1 MSSGTPVARGLSI
14 WISAFVFIASS
25 AWAADDRSW
34 IERSDRNTA
43 MVFDTLGAFY
53 PEWMSSIG
61 VEKFDTAV
69 MDLKADRVKRIDAA
83 LAAAAKKF
91 AALKAGEK
99 DPRVRTDVDIVVE
112 ALERIRHSEM
122 LEDRLLVPFE
132 DLPRQLFGNLQGLLD
147 LRNPPE
153 RRAHALGLARNYA
166 GMAPGTKPIMQL
178 ARERFEE
185 RAGNPKLLWPYKG
198 QVEQLIN
205 NCDRYMSGVADLFRA
220 SGVAGWEETQSR
232 LAAQV
237 RAHCDWVKKDVLP
250 RARATPMLPREV
262 YADRLKRVGVDITPE
277 QAIRLGTSTFAEVRD
292 QMTMLAADIARER
305 KLGSADYRA
314 VLRDLKNEALA
325 PDAILPY
332 YKERLADIER
342 IIEQQKL
349 ISLPKR
355 PATIRLATDAE
366 SAAIPAP
373 YFSVPRLIGN
383 KGEVG
388 EFVLPLSNP
397 NSRSGAR
404 PDDFTAPAPAWSLIA
419 HEARPGHELQFVSMV
434 EGGVSVARAV
444 FASNSTNVE
453 GWGLYAEAI
462 MLPYFPPEGRL
473 FGMQMRLMR
482 AAREFL
488 DPMVNLGMI
497 TPDTAQAFLMREVTL
512 SEPMSKQEADRYA
525 FWAPGQ
531 AVSYLYG
538 YTRLRELRMKAEI
551 ALGDKF
557 NQREFHDIIIAQ
569 GLLPPKLL
577 ETAVMAELTRR
588 YPETARS
595 PAAQGSV
602 DSQRAR
608 AAQPR

>member
-1 MSSGTPVARGLSI
+1 
-14 WISAFVFIASS
+14 
-25 AWAADDRSW
+25 
-34 IERSDRNTA
+34 

-61 VEKFDTAV
+61 VEKFDTAA
-69 MDLKADRVKRIDAA
+69 MDLKPDRVKRIDAA
-83 LAAAAKKF
+83 LAAAAKRF
-91 AALKAGEK
+91 AGLKAGEK
-99 DPRVRTDVDIVVE
+99 DARVRQDIDIVVE
-112 ALERIRHSEM
+112 ALDRVRRNET
-122 LEDRLLVPFE
+122 LEGRFLVPFD
-132 DLPRQLFGNLQGLLD
+132 DLPRQIFFSLQNLLD
-147 LRNPPE
+147 PRNPPA
-153 RRAHALGLARNYA
+153 RRAHALALARNYA
-166 GMAPGTKPIMQL
+166 GITQL
-178 ARERFEE
+178 ARERFQE
-185 RAGNPKLLWPYKG
+185 RAANAKLLWPYKG
-198 QVEQLIN
+198 QVEQVVN
-205 NCDRYMSGVADLFRA
+205 NCDRYMSGVADLFRT
-220 SGVAGWEETQSR
+220 SGVQGWEEAQKR
-232 LAAQV
+232 LASQV
-237 RAHCDWVKKDVLP
+237 RAHCDWVKTDVLP
-250 RARATPMLPREV
+250 HARATPMLPREV
-262 YADRLKRVGVDITPE
+262 YANRLKGFGVDITPS
-277 QAIRLGTSTFAEVRD
+277 QAIQLGTSTFAEVRD
-292 QMTMLAADIARER
+292 QMRLLAADIAHER

-314 VLRDLKNEALA
+314 VLRDLKKEALA

-332 YKERLADIER
+332 YKQRLSDIER
-342 IIEQQKL
+342 IIEEQKL
-349 ISLPKR
+349 ITLPKR

-383 KGEVG
+383 QGEVG

-397 NSRSGAR
+397 NSKSGAR
-404 PDDFTAPAPAWSLIA
+404 PDDFTAPAPAWALIA
-419 HEARPGHELQFVSMV
+419 HEARPGHELQYVSMV

-444 FASNSTNVE
+444 FAANSTNAE

-473 FGMQMRLMR
+473 FGLQLRMMR

-497 TPDTAQAFLMREVTL
+497 SADEAQAFLMREVTL

-525 FWAPGQ
+525 FWSPGQ

-557 NQREFHDIIIAQ
+557 DQREFHDLIIAQ

-588 YPETARS
+588 YPGTARNPALQGS
-595 PAAQGSV
+595 GDSRRPKAAQS
-602 DSQRAR
+602 R
-608 AAQPR
+608 

>member
-1 MSSGTPVARGLSI
+1 MSSGTPAARGFSI

-61 VEKFDTAV
+61 VEKFDTRV
-69 MDLKADRVKRIDAA
+69 MDLKADRVKRIEAA
-83 LAAAAKKF
+83 LAAAAQRF
-91 AALKAGEK
+91 ANLKATEK
-99 DPRVRTDVDIVVE
+99 DARVRTDIDIVVE
-112 ALERIRHSEM
+112 TLDRTRHNET
-122 LEDRLLVPFE
+122 LEDRWLVPFD
-132 DLPRQLFGNLQGLLD
+132 DLPRQLFFSLQNILD
-147 LRNPPE
+147 PRNPPE
-153 RRAHALGLARNYA
+153 RRAHALALARNYA
-166 GMAPGTKPIMQL
+166 GMAPGTQPITQL

-185 RAGNPKLLWPYKG
+185 RASNPKLLRPYKG
-198 QVEQLIN
+198 QVEQVVN
-205 NCDRYMSGVADLFRA
+205 NCERYISGVADLFRA
-220 SGVAGWEETQSR
+220 SGVQGWEETQRR

-237 RAHCDWVKKDVLP
+237 RAHCDWVKTNVLP
-250 RARATPMLPREV
+250 HARATPMLPREV
-262 YADRLKRVGVDITPE
+262 YANRLKGFGVDITPE
-277 QAIRLGTSTFAEVRD
+277 QAIQLGTSTFAEVRD
-292 QMTMLAADIARER
+292 QMMLLAADIARER
-305 KLGSADYRA
+305 KLGSPDYRA
-314 VLRDLKNEALA
+314 VLRDLKKEVLA

-332 YKERLADIER
+332 YKQRLADIER
-342 IIEQQKL
+342 IISEQKL

-397 NSRSGAR
+397 NSKSGAR
-404 PDDFTAPAPAWSLIA
+404 PDDFTAPAPAWALIA
-419 HEARPGHELQFVSMV
+419 HEARPGHELQYVSMV

-444 FASNSTNVE
+444 FASNSTNAE

-473 FGMQMRLMR
+473 FGLQLRMMR

-488 DPMVNLGMI
+488 DPMVNLGRI
-497 TPDTAQAFLMREVTL
+497 TADGAQEFLMREVTL

-525 FWAPGQ
+525 FWSPGQ

-557 NQREFHDIIIAQ
+557 DQREFHDLIIAQ

-577 ETAVMAELTRR
+577 ATAVMAELTRR
-588 YPETARS
+588 YPGTARN
-595 PAAQGSV
+595 PALQGSG
-602 DSQRAR
+602 DSRRPR
-608 AAQPR
+608 AAQSR

>member
-1 MSSGTPVARGLSI
+1 MSSGTPAARGLSI
-14 WISAFVFIASS
+14 WITAFVFIASS
-25 AWAADDRSW
+25 ASAADDRSW

-61 VEKFDTAV
+61 VEKFDTAAL
-69 MDLKADRVKRIDAA
+69 DLKPDRVKRADAA
-83 LAAAAKKF
+83 LAAAAKRF
-91 AALKAGEK
+91 TSLKAGEK
-99 DPRVRTDVDIVVE
+99 DARVRQDLDIVVE
-112 ALERIRHSEM
+112 ALERARHNET
-122 LEDRLLVPFE
+122 LEDRFLVPFD
-132 DLPRQLFGNLQGLLD
+132 DLPRQIFFGLQNLLD

-166 GMAPGTKPIMQL
+166 GMAAGTQPITQL
-178 ARERFEE
+178 ARERYEE
-185 RAGNPKLLWPYKG
+185 RAGNAKLLRPYKG
-198 QVEQLIN
+198 QVEQVVN

-220 SGVAGWEETQSR
+220 SGVQGWEEAQKR
-232 LAAQV
+232 LASQV
-237 RAHCDWVKKDVLP
+237 RAHCDWIKKDVLP
-250 RARATPMLPREV
+250 RARATPTLPREV
-262 YADRLKRVGVDITPE
+262 YVNRLKGFGVDITPE
-277 QAIRLGTSTFAEVRD
+277 QAIQLGTSTFAEVRD
-292 QMTMLAADIARER
+292 QMTLLAADIARER
-305 KLGSADYRA
+305 KFASADYRA
-314 VLRDLKNEALA
+314 VLRDLKKEALA
-325 PDAILPY
+325 PDAILPFY
-332 YKERLADIER
+332 QQRLADIER
-342 IIEQQKL
+342 IIAEQKL
-349 ISLPKR
+349 ITLPKR

-397 NSRSGAR
+397 NSKSGAR
-404 PDDFTAPAPAWSLIA
+404 PDDFTAPAPAWALIA

-434 EGGVSVARAV
+434 EGGVSLARAV
-444 FASNSTNVE
+444 FASNSTNAE

-473 FGMQMRLMR
+473 FGLQLRMMR

-488 DPMVNLGMI
+488 DPMVNLGRI
-497 TPDTAQAFLMREVTL
+497 TPDEAQQFLMREVTL

-525 FWAPGQ
+525 FWSPGQ

-577 ETAVMAELTRR
+577 ETAVMGELAHR
-588 YPETARS
+588 YPETAKS
-595 PAAQGSV
+595 PALQGSG
-602 DSQRAR
+602 DSRR
-608 AAQPR
+608 PKAAQSR

>member
-1 MSSGTPVARGLSI
+1 
-14 WISAFVFIASS
+14 
-25 AWAADDRSW
+25 
-34 IERSDRNTA
+34 

-61 VEKFDTAV
+61 VEKFDSAV

-83 LAAAAKKF
+83 LAAAAKRF
-91 AALKAGEK
+91 ASLKAGEK
-99 DPRVRTDVDIVVE
+99 DARVRQDIDIVVA
-112 ALERIRHSEM
+112 ALERVRRDEAV
-122 LEDRLLVPFE
+122 EDRFLLPFD
-132 DLPRQLFGNLQGLLD
+132 DLPRQLFFSLQNVLD
-147 LRNPPE
+147 PRNPPE

-166 GMAPGTKPIMQL
+166 GMAPGTQPITQL
-178 ARERFEE
+178 ARERFQEH
-185 RAGNPKLLWPYKG
+185 AAKPKLLWPYKG
-198 QVEQLIN
+198 QVEQVVD
-205 NCDRYMSGVADLFRA
+205 NCDRYISGVADLFRA
-220 SGVAGWEETQSR
+220 SGVQGWEEMQNR
-232 LAAQV
+232 LASQV
-237 RAHCDWVKKDVLP
+237 RAHCDWVKKEVLP
-250 RARATPMLPREV
+250 HARATPMLPREV
-262 YADRLKRVGVDITPE
+262 YANRLKGFGVDITPE
-277 QAIRLGTSTFAEVRD
+277 QAIQLGTSTFAEVRD
-292 QMTMLAADIARER
+292 QMTLLAADIARER

-314 VLRDLKNEALA
+314 VLRDLKREALA

-332 YKERLADIER
+332 YKQRLTDIER

-349 ISLPKR
+349 ITLPKR
-355 PATIRLATDAE
+355 SATIRLATDAE

-404 PDDFTAPAPAWSLIA
+404 PDDFTSPSAAWSLIA

-444 FASNSTNVE
+444 FASNSTNTE

-473 FGMQMRLMR
+473 FGLQLRMMR

-497 TPDTAQAFLMREVTL
+497 TPDAAQQFLMHEVTL

-525 FWAPGQ
+525 FWSPGQ

-551 ALGDKF
+551 LVGDRF
-557 NQREFHDIIIAQ
+557 DQREFHDLIIAQ

-588 YPETARS
+588 YPGKATVLGSGRSADSRS
-595 PAAQGSV
+595 PKAAP
-602 DSQRAR
+602 AR
-608 AAQPR
+608 

>member
-1 MSSGTPVARGLSI
+1 
-14 WISAFVFIASS
+14 
-25 AWAADDRSW
+25 
-34 IERSDRNTA
+34 

-61 VEKFDTAV
+61 VEKFDTAA
-69 MDLKADRVKRIDAA
+69 MDLKPDRVKRIDAA
-83 LAAAAKKF
+83 LAAAAKRF
-91 AALKAGEK
+91 AGLKAGEK
-99 DPRVRTDVDIVVE
+99 DARVRQDIDIVVE
-112 ALERIRHSEM
+112 ALDRVRRNET
-122 LEDRLLVPFE
+122 LEGRFLVPFD
-132 DLPRQLFGNLQGLLD
+132 DLPRQIFFSLQNLLD
-147 LRNPPE
+147 PRNPPE
-153 RRAHALGLARNYA
+153 RRAHALALARNYA
-166 GMAPGTKPIMQL
+166 GITQL
-178 ARERFEE
+178 ARERFQE
-185 RAGNPKLLWPYKG
+185 RAANAKLLWPYKG
-198 QVEQLIN
+198 QVEQVVN
-205 NCDRYMSGVADLFRA
+205 NCDRYMSGVADLFRT
-220 SGVAGWEETQSR
+220 SGVQGWEKAQKR
-232 LAAQV
+232 LASQV
-237 RAHCDWVKKDVLP
+237 RAHCDWVKTDVLP
-250 RARATPMLPREV
+250 HARATPMLPREV
-262 YADRLKRVGVDITPE
+262 YANRLKGFGVDITPS
-277 QAIRLGTSTFAEVRD
+277 QAIQLGTSTFAEVRD
-292 QMTMLAADIARER
+292 QMRLLAADIAHER

-314 VLRDLKNEALA
+314 VLRDLKKEALA

-332 YKERLADIER
+332 YKQRLSDIER
-342 IIEQQKL
+342 IIEEQKL
-349 ISLPKR
+349 ITLPKR

-383 KGEVG
+383 QGEVG

-397 NSRSGAR
+397 NSKSGAR
-404 PDDFTAPAPAWSLIA
+404 PDDFTAPAPAWALIA
-419 HEARPGHELQFVSMV
+419 HEARPGHELQYVSMV

-444 FASNSTNVE
+444 FAANSTNAE

-473 FGMQMRLMR
+473 FGLQLRMMR

-497 TPDTAQAFLMREVTL
+497 SADEAQAFLMREVTL

-525 FWAPGQ
+525 FWSPGQ

-557 NQREFHDIIIAQ
+557 DQREFHDLIIAQ

-588 YPETARS
+588 YPGTARNPALQGS
-595 PAAQGSV
+595 GDSRRPKAAQS
-602 DSQRAR
+602 R
-608 AAQPR
+608 

>member
-1 MSSGTPVARGLSI
+1 
-14 WISAFVFIASS
+14 
-25 AWAADDRSW
+25 
-34 IERSDRNTA
+34 

-53 PEWMSSIG
+53 PEWMASIG

-69 MDLKADRVKRIDAA
+69 TDLKPDRVKRIDAA
-83 LAAAAKKF
+83 LAAAAKRF
-91 AALKAGEK
+91 ASLKASEK
-99 DPRVRTDVDIVVE
+99 DPRVRQDIDIVVE
-112 ALERIRHSEM
+112 ALERQRRTET
-122 LEDRLLVPFE
+122 LEYRLLLPFD
-132 DLPRQLFGNLQGLLD
+132 DLPRQLFFALQNLLD
-147 LRNPPE
+147 PRNPPE
-153 RRAHALGLARNYA
+153 RRAHAVALARSYA
-166 GMAPGTKPIMQL
+166 GMAPGMAPTTQL
-178 ARERFEE
+178 ARERFQE
-185 RAGNPKLLWPYKG
+185 RAGNAKLLWPYKG
-198 QVEQLIN
+198 QVEQVVA

-220 SGVAGWEETQSR
+220 SGVQGWEEAQGR
-232 LAAQV
+232 LASQV

-250 RARATPMLPREV
+250 RARTTPMLPREL
-262 YADRLKRVGVDITPE
+262 YANRLKGFGVDITPE
-277 QAIRLGTSTFAEVRD
+277 QAIQLGTSTFAEVRD
-292 QMTMLAADIARER
+292 QMVLLAADIARER

-314 VLRDLKNEALA
+314 VLRDLKREVLA

-332 YKERLADIER
+332 YKQRLADIER
-342 IIEQQKL
+342 IIVEQKL
-349 ISLPKR
+349 ITLPKR

-397 NSRSGAR
+397 NSKSGAR
-404 PDDFTAPAPAWSLIA
+404 PDDFTAPAPSWALIA
-419 HEARPGHELQFVSMV
+419 HEARPGHELQYVSMV

-444 FASNSTNVE
+444 FAANSTNAE

-473 FGMQMRLMR
+473 FGLQLRMMR

-488 DPMVNLGMI
+488 DPMVNLGGI
-497 TPDTAQAFLMREVTL
+497 TADAAQQFLMQEVTL

-525 FWAPGQ
+525 FWSPGQ

-557 NQREFHDIIIAQ
+557 DQREFHDLIIAQ
-569 GLLPPKLL
+569 GLLPPTLL
-577 ETAVMAELTRR
+577 ETAVMGELARR
-588 YPETARS
+588 YPGTAKNRALQGS
-595 PAAQGSV
+595 ADSRQPKAAQT
-602 DSQRAR
+602 R
-608 AAQPR
+608 

>member
-1 MSSGTPVARGLSI
+1 MSSGTPAVRGLSI
-14 WISAFVFIASS
+14 WITAFVFIASS

-53 PEWMSSIG
+53 PDWMSSIG

-69 MDLKADRVKRIDAA
+69 TDLKPDRVKRIDTA
-83 LAAAAKKF
+83 LAAAAKRF

-99 DPRVRTDVDIVVE
+99 DPRVRTDIDIVVE
-112 ALERIRHSEM
+112 ALDRARHNET
-122 LEDRLLVPFE
+122 LEDRFLVPFD
-132 DLPRQLFGNLQGLLD
+132 DLPRSMFFALQNLLD
-147 LRNPPE
+147 PRNPPE
-153 RRAHALGLARNYA
+153 RRAHALGLARNLA
-166 GMAPGTKPIMQL
+166 GMAPGTQPITQL

-185 RAGNPKLLWPYKG
+185 RASNPKLLRPYKG
-198 QVEQLIN
+198 QVEQVVN

-220 SGVAGWEETQSR
+220 SGVQGWEETQKR
-232 LAAQV
+232 LASQV

-250 RARATPMLPREV
+250 HARATPMLPREV
-262 YADRLKRVGVDITPE
+262 YANRLKGFGVDITPE
-277 QAIRLGTSTFAEVRD
+277 QAIQLGTSTFAEVRD
-292 QMTMLAADIARER
+292 QMTLLAADIARER
-305 KLGSADYRA
+305 KFASPDYRA
-314 VLRDLKNEALA
+314 VLRDLKKEVLA
-325 PDAILPY
+325 QDAILPY
-332 YKERLADIER
+332 YKQRLADIER
-342 IIEQQKL
+342 IINEQKL

-397 NSRSGAR
+397 NSKSGMR
-404 PDDFTAPAPAWSLIA
+404 PDDFTAPAPAWALIA
-419 HEARPGHELQFVSMV
+419 HEARPGHELQYVSMV

-444 FASNSTNVE
+444 FAANSTNGE

-473 FGMQMRLMR
+473 FGLQLRMMR

-488 DPMVNLGMI
+488 DPMVNLGRI
-497 TPDTAQAFLMREVTL
+497 TADGAQEFLMREVTL

-525 FWAPGQ
+525 FWSPGQ

-588 YPETARS
+588 YPGTSTMGDSGRSSGNRS
-595 PAAQGSV
+595 PKAGQGT
-602 DSQRAR
+602 
-608 AAQPR
+608 

>member
-1 MSSGTPVARGLSI
+1 
-14 WISAFVFIASS
+14 
-25 AWAADDRSW
+25 
-34 IERSDRNTA
+34 

-61 VEKFDTAV
+61 VEKFDTAA
-69 MDLKADRVKRIDAA
+69 MDLKPDRVKRIDAA
-83 LAAAAKKF
+83 LAAAAKRF
-91 AALKAGEK
+91 AGLKAGEK
-99 DPRVRTDVDIVVE
+99 DARVRQDIDIVVE
-112 ALERIRHSEM
+112 ALDRVRRNET
-122 LEDRLLVPFE
+122 LEGRFLVPFD
-132 DLPRQLFGNLQGLLD
+132 DLPRQIFFSLQNLLD
-147 LRNPPE
+147 PRNPPA
-153 RRAHALGLARNYA
+153 RRAHALALARNYA
-166 GMAPGTKPIMQL
+166 GITQL
-178 ARERFEE
+178 ARERFQE
-185 RAGNPKLLWPYKG
+185 RAANAKLLWPYKG
-198 QVEQLIN
+198 QVEQVVN
-205 NCDRYMSGVADLFRA
+205 NCDRYMSAVADLFRT
-220 SGVAGWEETQSR
+220 SGVQGWEEAQKR
-232 LAAQV
+232 LASQV
-237 RAHCDWVKKDVLP
+237 RAHCDWVKTDVLP
-250 RARATPMLPREV
+250 HARATPMLPREV
-262 YADRLKRVGVDITPE
+262 YANRLKGFGVDITPS
-277 QAIRLGTSTFAEVRD
+277 QAIQLGTSTFAEVRD
-292 QMTMLAADIARER
+292 QMRLLAADIAHER

-314 VLRDLKNEALA
+314 VLRDLKKEALA

-332 YKERLADIER
+332 YKQRLSDIER
-342 IIEQQKL
+342 IIEEQKL
-349 ISLPKR
+349 ITLPKR

-383 KGEVG
+383 QGEVG

-397 NSRSGAR
+397 NSKSGAR
-404 PDDFTAPAPAWSLIA
+404 PDDFTAPAPAWALIA
-419 HEARPGHELQFVSMV
+419 HEARPGHELQYVSMV

-444 FASNSTNVE
+444 FAANSTNAE

-473 FGMQMRLMR
+473 FGLQLRMMR

-497 TPDTAQAFLMREVTL
+497 SADEAQAFLMREVTL

-525 FWAPGQ
+525 FWSPGQ

-557 NQREFHDIIIAQ
+557 DQREFHDLIIAQ

-588 YPETARS
+588 YPGTARNPALQGS
-595 PAAQGSV
+595 GDSRRPKAAQS
-602 DSQRAR
+602 R
-608 AAQPR
+608 

>member
-1 MSSGTPVARGLSI
+1 
-14 WISAFVFIASS
+14 
-25 AWAADDRSW
+25 
-34 IERSDRNTA
+34 

-61 VEKFDTAV
+61 VEKFDTAA
-69 MDLKADRVKRIDAA
+69 MDLKPDRVKRIDAA
-83 LAAAAKKF
+83 LAAAAKRF
-91 AALKAGEK
+91 AGLKAGEK
-99 DPRVRTDVDIVVE
+99 DARVRQDIDIVVE
-112 ALERIRHSEM
+112 ALDRVRRNET
-122 LEDRLLVPFE
+122 LEGRFLVPFD
-132 DLPRQLFGNLQGLLD
+132 DLPRQIFFSLQNLLD
-147 LRNPPE
+147 PRNPPA
-153 RRAHALGLARNYA
+153 RRAHALALARNYA
-166 GMAPGTKPIMQL
+166 GITQL
-178 ARERFEE
+178 ARERFQE
-185 RAGNPKLLWPYKG
+185 RAANAKLLWPYKG
-198 QVEQLIN
+198 QVEQVVN
-205 NCDRYMSGVADLFRA
+205 NCDRYMSGVADLFRT
-220 SGVAGWEETQSR
+220 SGVQGWEEAQKR
-232 LAAQV
+232 LASQV
-237 RAHCDWVKKDVLP
+237 RAHCDWVKTDVLP
-250 RARATPMLPREV
+250 HARATPMLPREV
-262 YADRLKRVGVDITPE
+262 YANRLKGFGVDITPS
-277 QAIRLGTSTFAEVRD
+277 QAIQLGTSTFAEVRD
-292 QMTMLAADIARER
+292 QMRLLAADIAHER

-314 VLRDLKNEALA
+314 VLRDLKKEALA

-332 YKERLADIER
+332 YKQRLSDIER
-342 IIEQQKL
+342 IIEEQKL
-349 ISLPKR
+349 ITLPKR

-383 KGEVG
+383 QGEVG

-397 NSRSGAR
+397 NSKSSAR
-404 PDDFTAPAPAWSLIA
+404 PDDFTAPAPAWALIA
-419 HEARPGHELQFVSMV
+419 HEARPGHELQYVSMV

-444 FASNSTNVE
+444 FAANSTNAE

-473 FGMQMRLMR
+473 FGLQLRMMR

-497 TPDTAQAFLMREVTL
+497 SADEAQAFLMREVTL

-525 FWAPGQ
+525 FWSPGQ

-557 NQREFHDIIIAQ
+557 DQREFHDLIIAQ

-588 YPETARS
+588 YPGTARNPALQGS
-595 PAAQGSV
+595 GDSRRPKAAQS
-602 DSQRAR
+602 R
-608 AAQPR
+608 

>member
-1 MSSGTPVARGLSI
+1 MSSGTPLARGLSI
-14 WISAFVFIASS
+14 WISAFVFIACS
-25 AWAADDRSW
+25 ASAADERSW

-61 VEKFDTAV
+61 VEKFDTAA
-69 MDLKADRVKRIDAA
+69 MDLKPDRVKRIDAA
-83 LAAAAKKF
+83 LAAAAKRF
-91 AALKAGEK
+91 AGLKAGEK
-99 DPRVRTDVDIVVE
+99 DARVRQDIDIVVE
-112 ALERIRHSEM
+112 ALDRVRRNETLEERF
-122 LEDRLLVPFE
+122 LVPFD
-132 DLPRQLFGNLQGLLD
+132 DLPRQIFFSLQNLLD
-147 LRNPPE
+147 PRNPPK
-153 RRAHALGLARNYA
+153 RRAHALALARNYA
-166 GMAPGTKPIMQL
+166 GITQL
-178 ARERFEE
+178 ARERFQE
-185 RAGNPKLLWPYKG
+185 RAANAKLLWPYKG
-198 QVEQLIN
+198 QVEQVVN
-205 NCDRYMSGVADLFRA
+205 NCDRYMSGIADLFRT
-220 SGVAGWEETQSR
+220 SGVQGWEEAQKQ
-232 LAAQV
+232 LASQV

-250 RARATPMLPREV
+250 HARATSMLPREV
-262 YADRLKRVGVDITPE
+262 YANRLKGFGVDITPE
-277 QAIRLGTSTFAEVRD
+277 QAIQLGTSTFAEVRD
-292 QMTMLAADIARER
+292 QMRLLAADIAHER

-314 VLRDLKNEALA
+314 VLRDLKKEALA

-332 YKERLADIER
+332 YKQRLADIER
-342 IIEQQKL
+342 IIEEQKL
-349 ISLPKR
+349 ITLPKR
-355 PATIRLATDAE
+355 PATIRLATEAE

-397 NSRSGAR
+397 NSKSGAR
-404 PDDFTAPAPAWSLIA
+404 PDDFTAPAPAWALIA

-444 FASNSTNVE
+444 FASNSTNAE

-473 FGMQMRLMR
+473 FGLQLRMMR

-497 TPDTAQAFLMREVTL
+497 SADDAQGFLMREVTL

-525 FWAPGQ
+525 FWSPGQ

-577 ETAVMAELTRR
+577 EAAVMEELARR
-588 YPETARS
+588 YPGTSKAADSSRSSGSRS
-595 PAAQGSV
+595 PKAG
-602 DSQRAR
+602 RGT
-608 AAQPR
+608 